1 MRTDTPSASTGGR
14 VCVIGAGLAGLAAA
28 TVLAGSGRTV
38 TVLEARDRVGGRVW
52 SERLETPLG
61 AAVIERG
68 AEFVLDGYTAFGEL
82 LAAAGLRLADTGMSY
97 YVRHPADLPKV
108 TVDQIAAVGAQASE
122 LAAERPELTTALAA
136 IDATGADE
144 DVRRV
149 LQARVEISAA
159 TRADAVRADIFE
171 HVGTFEPLP
180 SWRVAGGNQRL
191 PVELAERLGDR
202 VRLGVTVTTVEQSQ
216 GPHGPAGPVLV
227 RSDAGEELYD
237 AVVVA
242 LPLAVLRA
250 GRVRVPLPDWKRHAL
265 ETLVPGD
272 ACKLHL
278 PLAERPGTSAVM
290 SVQGRFWSWTARDGS
305 GEVSPVLN
313 AFMGS
318 ADAIAAHRVLDSR
331 EAESWS
337 ERLRATRPGL
347 PEADGAEPLITRW
360 PADPFALGAYTS
372 HAATSTAADVDA
384 IQAPVGAVH
393 FAGEYADDSYTGLME
408 GAVRSG
414 QRAARQLLTDRA

>member
-1 MRTDTPSASTGGR
+1 MATDTLSETTGGR

-28 TVLAGSGRTV
+28 TLLADSGRAV

-52 SERLETPLG
+52 SERLDTPLG

-82 LAAAGLRLADTGMSY
+82 LAATGLRLADTGMSY
-97 YVRHPADLPKV
+97 YIRHPADLPAV
-108 TVDQIAAVGAQASE
+108 TVDQIAAVGAQAAK

-136 IDATGADE
+136 IEATGADE

-159 TRADAVRADIFE
+159 ARADAVRADIFE
-171 HVGTFEPLP
+171 HVGSFKQLP

-191 PVELAERLGDR
+191 PLELAERLGDQ
-202 VRLGVTVTTVEQSQ
+202 VRLGVTVTTVEQSH
-216 GPHGPAGPVLV
+216 GPHGPAGLVLV

-237 AVVVA
+237 AAVVA

-250 GRVRVPLPDWKRHAL
+250 GRVRVPMPDWKRQAL

-272 ACKLHL
+272 ACKWHL
-278 PLAERPGTSAVM
+278 PLAERPKTSAVM
-290 SVQGRFWSWTARDGS
+290 SAQGRFWSWTAREGS
-305 GEVSPVLN
+305 GEVAPVLN

-318 ADAIAAHRVLDSR
+318 ADAIAAHRVLDSP
-331 EAESWS
+331 ETEGWS
-337 ERLRATRPGL
+337 EQLRATRPGL
-347 PEADGAEPLITRW
+347 LEADGAEPLITRW

-372 HAATSTAADVDA
+372 QPANPAADVDA

-393 FAGEYADDSYTGLME
+393 FAGEYADTSYMGLME
-408 GAVRSG
+408 GAIRSG
-414 QRAARQLLTDRA
+414 QRAARQLLTDGA